1 MRAITNRLET
11 RDDVALAEPDAI
23 LQTLA
28 VPNDT
33 RWAEQWDL
41 LDPSS
46 GQFGA
51 SLPGAWDVTTGSGS
65 VTVGVIDTGYRP
77 HADLAGRF
85 VSGYDFIGDPLVAN
99 DGGGRDADASD
110 PGDWITSAENASGY
124 FKGCGTRNSSWHGTH
139 VSGTIGAAS
148 NNALGVAGINWVSH
162 VQPLRVLGKCGGYTS
177 DIADAIRWAAGL
189 SVAGVPANPTPDD
202 VVNLSLGGGGACGS
216 TFQSAID
223 AAVAAGTVVVVAAG
237 NSNADASGFSP
248 ANCNNVITVA
258 ATGHTGSRAYY
269 SNYGAS
275 VEIAAPG
282 GDALLGKTILSTLN
296 TGTTTPVASPQGD
309 TYANYQGTSMA
320 TPHVVGVVS
329 LMLSVNPSL
338 TPSQVVSMLQATA
351 TPFPAGSSCTT
362 STCGAGIVNA
372 AAAVAQANGGG
383 GPTPPGAFGKT
394 APANLASVAGTST
407 TLQWGSSSGAASFA
421 YCVDTTADSSC
432 STCLGQ
438 HRGSDVG
445 HPCRTSAPAR
455 RTTGRCGR
463 QMPRATPSRTAAPGG
478 RSRPRPRRRCPVR
491 SRSSPRRT
499 ARRTGQ
505 RPVALT
511 WGASTGATSYEWCVS
526 TTSGS
531 CGSWISTSA
540 NLGLGRRS
548 RPADAVLLAGAG
560 AKRQRHDG
568 RQRRLVVGLPH
579 PLTQALGTDKDPRVG
594 TRHGAGWSAVPLVS
608 LADGASLGPED
619 ALGKMG
625 RARDVGLGPAEA
637 QGGRARFPAGPGKPG
652 GQPAGSADSERRS
665 DPLAPGIA
673 RCVVRAPM
681 RWSPVTGTPRATGD
695 PCVAAAS
702 RGDVAL

>member
-1 MRAITNRLET
+1 VLRRLMAPLVIAFLLVAVSSATAGGPAGQGRADQASTDQIVVRPASGASLDASGLSMSAGLELKVVRRLDDGSYVLKLPNRHALGLVRAITNRLEA
-11 RDDVALAEPDAI
+11 RSDVALAEPDAI

-33 RWAEQWDL
+33 RWGEQWDL

-65 VTVGVIDTGYRP
+65 ITVGVIDTGYRP

-99 DGGGRDADASD
+99 DGGGRDNDASD
-110 PGDWITSAENASGY
+110 PGDWITNAENASGY

-139 VSGTIGAAS
+139 VSGTIGASS

-189 SVAGVPANPTPDD
+189 SVAGVPANPTPDA
-202 VVNLSLGGGGACGS
+202 VVNLSLGGDGSCDS

-237 NSNADASGFSP
+237 NSNADASGSSP
-248 ANCNNVITVA
+248 ASCNNVITVA

-269 SNYGAS
+269 SNYGPS

-329 LMLSVNPSL
+329 LMLSVKPSL
-338 TPSQVVSMLQATA
+338 TPAQVISILQATA

-362 STCGAGIVNA
+362 SACGAGIVNA

-407 TLQWGSSSGAASFA
+407 TLQWGSSSGAASYA

-432 STCLGQ
+432 STGWVNT
-438 HRGSDVG
+438 GAA
-445 HPCRTSAPAR
+445 TSATLSNLSSS
-455 RTTGRCGR
+455 TTYYW
-463 QMPRATPSRTAAPGG
+463 QIRATNAAGDTVADGGTWWTFSAQASQTPPGAFSKLSPSNGQKN
-478 RSRPRPRRRCPVR
+478 RSTSV
-491 SRSSPRRT
+491 T
-499 ARRTGQ
+499 
-505 RPVALT
+505 LT
-511 WGASTGATSYEWCVS
+511 WGASAGATSYEWCAS
-526 TTSGS
+526 KTSGS
-531 CGSWISTSA
+531 CTTWTSTSGTSASVGDLAPRTQYYWQVRARNGNGTTDANGGSWWSF
-540 NLGLGRRS
+540 R
-548 RPADAVLLAGAG
+548 
-560 AKRQRHDG
+560 
-568 RQRRLVVGLPH
+568 
-579 PLTQALGTDKDPRVG
+579 
-594 TRHGAGWSAVPLVS
+594 TR
-608 LADGASLGPED
+608 
-619 ALGKMG
+619 
-625 RARDVGLGPAEA
+625 
-637 QGGRARFPAGPGKPG
+637 
-652 GQPAGSADSERRS
+652 
-665 DPLAPGIA
+665 
-673 RCVVRAPM
+673 
-681 RWSPVTGTPRATGD
+681 
-695 PCVAAAS
+695 
-702 RGDVAL
+702 

>member
-1 MRAITNRLET
+1 MAPGASLDASGLSTSAGLELKVVRRLDDGSYVLKLPNRHALGLVRAITNKIET
-11 RDDVALAEPDAI
+11 RSDVALAEPDAI
-23 LQTLA
+23 LQTLV

-51 SLPGAWDVTTGSGS
+51 SLPGAWNVTTGSGG

-77 HADLAGRF
+77 HADLVGRF
-85 VSGYDFIGDPLVAN
+85 VAGYDFIGDSLVAN

-139 VSGTIGAAS
+139 VSGTIGASS
-148 NNALGVAGINWVSH
+148 NNAFGVAGINWVSH

-189 SVAGVPANPTPDD
+189 PVAGVPANATPDD
-202 VVNLSLGGGGACGS
+202 VVNLSLGGDGACGS

-237 NSNADASGFSP
+237 NNNANASGFSP
-248 ANCNNVITVA
+248 GNCNDVITVA

-296 TGTTTPVASPQGD
+296 SGTTTPVASPQGD
-309 TYANYQGTSMA
+309 TYASYQGTSMA

-338 TPSQVVSMLQATA
+338 TPAQVASMLQATV
-351 TPFPAGSSCTT
+351 TPFPAGSACTG

-407 TLQWGSSSGAASFA
+407 TLQ
-421 YCVDTTADSSC
+421 
-432 STCLGQ
+432 LGLELRRRKLRVLRRHDRRLELLHRLGR
-438 HRGSDVG
+438 HRGRDVG
-445 HPCRTSAPAR
+445 DAVEPQPGHDVLLAGAGDERRGRHLRERRRVVDVLDPGLADAAR
-455 RTTGRCGR
+455 RVLEVLAVERPEEPVETR
-463 QMPRATPSRTAAPGG
+463 RADLGCEH
-478 RSRPRPRRRCPVR
+478 RRDLVR
-491 SRSSPRRT
+491 VVRLHDERILR
-499 ARRTGQ
+499 G
-505 RPVALT
+505 VDFHV
-511 WGASTGATSYEWCVS
+511 G
-526 TTSGS
+526 
-531 CGSWISTSA
+531 
-540 NLGLGRRS
+540 NLGLGRRP
-548 RPADAVLLAGAG
+548 RRADAVLLAGAG
-560 AKRQRHDG
+560 AERQRYDR
-568 RQRRLVVGLPH
+568 RQRRHVVELPH
-579 PLTQALGTDKDPRVG
+579 PLTQ
-594 TRHGAGWSAVPLVS
+594 
-608 LADGASLGPED
+608 GPI
-619 ALGKMG
+619 L
-625 RARDVGLGPAEA
+625 RA
-637 QGGRARFPAGPGKPG
+637 
-652 GQPAGSADSERRS
+652 
-665 DPLAPGIA
+665 
-673 RCVVRAPM
+673 
-681 RWSPVTGTPRATGD
+681 
-695 PCVAAAS
+695 
-702 RGDVAL
+702 